1 MAKLVLSKGGSVLY
15 QCFIE
20 KEGIGVG
27 RDTHNHVVVD
37 DPAVSAE
44 HATIVP
50 VGNDHVLEDLKSPGG
65 TVVNGSRVDRHI
77 LQHGDVIELGS
88 FFLRYLNPRLSSAID
103 LERTMLIAGLKGA
116 ANDAARDSRLNDAAR
131 VAPARLGKV
140 RFPRGVIRGLQGM
153 HAGSV
158 IELDRVVTLLG
169 DRSDRLAVLTRRPQ
183 GYFITHVKGRRHP
196 RVNGHFVGNEP
207 CLLKS
212 GDIIEVADDKVEFL
226 VG

>member
-20 KEGIGVG
+20 KDRIGVG

-37 DPAVSAE
+37 DPAVGAE

-88 FFLRYLNPRLSSAID
+88 FFLRYLNPRLSSTID

-116 ANDAARDSRLNDAAR
+116 ANDAARDSSSERCR
-131 VAPARLGKV
+131 SR
-140 RFPRGVIRGLQGM
+140 R
-153 HAGSV
+153 AGSPG
-158 IELDRVVTLLG
+158 ESSLPEGRDQG
-169 DRSDRLAVLTRRPQ
+169 PEGQGTR
-183 GYFITHVKGRRHP
+183 
-196 RVNGHFVGNEP
+196 E
-207 CLLKS
+207 
-212 GDIIEVADDKVEFL
+212 A
-226 VG
+226 

>member
-20 KEGIGVG
+20 KDRIGVG

-37 DPAVSAE
+37 DPAVGAE

-50 VGNDHVLEDLKSPGG
+50 VGNDHVLEDLKNPGG

-88 FFLRYLNPRLSSAID
+88 FYLRYLNPRLSSTID

-116 ANDAARDSRLNDAAR
+116 ANDAARDSSLNDAAR

-140 RFPRGVIRGLQGM
+140 RFPRGVIRGLKGKD
-153 HAGSV
+153 AGSV
-158 IELDRVVTLLG
+158 IELDRVVTMLG
-169 DRSDRLAVLTRRPQ
+169 NRGDGLAVLTRRPK
-183 GYFITHVKGRRHP
+183 GYFITHVQGRRHP
-196 RVNGHFVGNEP
+196 RVNGHFVGKEP
-207 CLLKS
+207 RLLQS
-212 GDIIEVADDKVEFL
+212 GDIIEVADEKVEFL